1 MVILDD
7 LAEMFRLHRK
17 ICWLH
22 NFACITVC
30 HHLVPEAGVYVMGF
44 TVHEKYIGKFRKIFN
59 TRSQE
64 TVDVCLEML
73 ANSFL
78 NKFCAIHYA
87 LCRVFVAI
95 AKTELESCYTEV

>member
-30 HHLVPEAGVYVMGF
+30 HHLVPKAGVYVMGF

-64 TVDVCLEML
+64 TVDVCLEMFGCL
-73 ANSFL
+73 QAERIIEIRKL
-78 NKFCAIHYA
+78 
-87 LCRVFVAI
+87 VFEQI
-95 AKTELESCYTEV
+95 LCYT